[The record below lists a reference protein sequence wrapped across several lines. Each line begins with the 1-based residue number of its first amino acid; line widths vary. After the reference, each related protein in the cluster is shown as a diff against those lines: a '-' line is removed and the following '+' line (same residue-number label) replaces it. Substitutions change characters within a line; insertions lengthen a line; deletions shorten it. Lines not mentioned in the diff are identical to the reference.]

1 MEQTRP
7 VRRTRRRRRRS
18 PLAKLF
24 TFCLISFVLFMGVS
38 VFFRV
43 SVIDVEGDTR
53 YSREEIIQASGVD
66 YGARLFLLNSA
77 AAESGIRSN
86 LSHVETV
93 EVNRRFPGRLEIA
106 VQDATP
112 LAAVRTENGYLILDR
127 EARVLARG
135 EAQPAANLI
144 KIWGVVPILPVEGEV
159 LSLGDE
165 EREKVQYLRA
175 LLSAIYQERVAYRV
189 ESIDLSRVN
198 DLRLNYDGRFEVHFG
213 PNRLVD
219 EKVRAMIRVG
229 EALDEDEQGVID
241 LSQGR
246 NAYFRPEGI

>member
-1 MEQTRP
+1 MEQQRP
-7 VRRTRRRRRRS
+7 IRRTRRRRRRS

-24 TFCLISFVLFMGVS
+24 TFCLICFVLFMGIS

-43 SVIDVEGDTR
+43 SVIYVEGDTR
-53 YSREEIIQASGVD
+53 YSREEIIRAAGVD
-66 YGARLFLLNSA
+66 YGARLLLLNSA

-86 LSHVETV
+86 LHHVETV

-112 LAAVRTENGYLILDR
+112 LAAVWTDKGYLILDR
-127 EARVLARG
+127 EGRVLTRG
-135 EAQPAANLI
+135 ETEPAAGLI
-144 KIWGVVPILPVEGEV
+144 KIWGIVPILPVEGEV
-159 LSLGDE
+159 LALGE
-165 EREKVQYLRA
+165 EGREKVQYLRA
-175 LLSAIYQERVAYRV
+175 LLSAIYQEGVAFRV
-189 ESIDLSRVN
+189 ESIDLSRAH
-198 DLRLNYDGRFEVHFG
+198 DLRLSYDGRFEVHFG
-213 PNRLVD
+213 SNRLVN

-229 EALDEDEQGVID
+229 DALDEDEKGIID